1 MTAFIT
7 IPAPLTIAIDGC
19 YNRKPNMNIDAR
31 NNYRK
36 LSNETPKKW
45 CKVHSAFVKDFF
57 PVVHWFY
64 SPYCRMAWSTWCV
77 YMYNCRMW
85 NDLFFL
91 SINLF
96 IARCIGIITT
106 LSKSGPDHPHI
117 VKGVGGHTQPYG
129 PSFGWKMGG
138 TTFTS
143 HGSATELW
151 YAFHVPE
158 IVWKCSDQDLQ
169 PFPTKCRTEVHLL
182 FHCVIKIKFI
192 KNNVSLYF
200 FLLN

>member
-7 IPAPLTIAIDGC
+7 IPAPLTIAMDGC
-19 YNRKPNMNIDAR
+19 YNRKPNMNIDAW

-36 LSNETPKKW
+36 LSNETPQKW
-45 CKVHSAFVKDFF
+45 CKVHFAFVKDFF

-96 IARCIGIITT
+96 IACCIGTFRT
-106 LSKSGPDHPHI
+106 LRTSGPDHPNF
-117 VKGVGGHTQPYG
+117 VKGGVGDTLNSMGLVLI
-129 PSFGWKMGG
+129 KKNKGG
-138 TTFTS
+138 TTGHKDLQLS
-143 HGSATELW
+143 CEMHD
-151 YAFHVPE
+151 VPE

-169 PFPTKCRTEVHLL
+169 PFPTKCQTEVRLL
-182 FHCVIKIKFI
+182 FHCTIKIKFI
-192 KNNVSLYF
+192 KNYVSLYF
-200 FLLN
+200 FY